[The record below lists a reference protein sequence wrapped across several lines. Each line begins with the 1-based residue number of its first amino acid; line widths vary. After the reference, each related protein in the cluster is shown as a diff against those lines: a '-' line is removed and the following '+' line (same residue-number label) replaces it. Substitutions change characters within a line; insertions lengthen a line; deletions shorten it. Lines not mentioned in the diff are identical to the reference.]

1 MDPLS
6 QVLELLDLRAAS
18 PSRLEAGGRWAL
30 SFPGHQHLKIGAVVA
45 GECWLRPEHA
55 APLHL
60 AAGDCYLLASSHPF
74 TAASDELATSPV
86 PSSTVLPSP
95 WPTPAY
101 YQTSSDD
108 PGRTILI
115 SGSLSFND
123 TAAALLLDRLPPVS
137 RIAAGTAQAP
147 VVAPALR
154 LLAEETA
161 GDAPGSAIM
170 CKELTCILFIQV
182 LRALLEAG
190 DPASEAGEAGEA
202 GEAAGPAAHGWL
214 AALGDQQIGAALTLI
229 HQDPVRRWTVA
240 DLAAAVSMSRS
251 SFALR
256 FRALVGL
263 PPLDYLVRWRIQL
276 AARTL
281 QTTDRTVA
289 AIGADLG
296 YTSESAFSNA
306 FKRVRGQ
313 PPSRY
318 RQASASADRGE
329 QDQGDG
335 GDGQQAVRDDDR
347 HREVPFRGN
356 GPLARQ

>member
-45 GECWLRPEHA
+45 GECWLIPENA
-55 APLHL
+55 EPQHL
-60 AAGDCYLLASSHPF
+60 AAGDCYLLASRHPF
-74 TAASDELATSPV
+74 TAASDELAAGSV
-86 PSSTVLPSP
+86 PSHTVLPSP

-101 YQTSSDD
+101 YQTTPDD
-108 PGRTILI
+108 PARTILI
-115 SGSLSFND
+115 SGSLSFDD
-123 TAAALLLDRLPPVS
+123 TAAALLLDWLPPVS
-137 RIAAGTAQAP
+137 RIAAGSYRAT

-154 LLAEETA
+154 LLADETA
-161 GDAPGSAIM
+161 GNAPGSAVM
-170 CKELTCILFIQV
+170 RKELTCILFIEV

-190 DPASEAGEAGEA
+190 ESPDPAS
-202 GEAAGPAAHGWL
+202 HGWL
-214 AALGDQQIGAALTLI
+214 AALGDRQIGAALALI
-229 HQDPVRRWTVA
+229 HSDPARRWTVA
-240 DLAAAVSMSRS
+240 ELAAAVRMSRS

-276 AARTL
+276 AARAL
-281 QTTDRTVA
+281 RSTDRTVA
-289 AIGADLG
+289 AIGAGLG
-296 YTSESAFSNA
+296 YSSESAFSNA

-318 RQASASADRGE
+318 RR
-329 QDQGDG
+329 
-335 GDGQQAVRDDDR
+335 
-347 HREVPFRGN
+347 
-356 GPLARQ
+356 LARR